1 MNNLYLIPANSKK
14 SKLIFSIFTPFDL
27 ILFSIGVSTTI
38 IMMLTIRTSDVWVM
52 AGLLMPAVV
61 TGILVLPIPN
71 YHNVLRLL
79 KSMMNYLSNN
89 KQYYWRGWCV
99 KDVYGRDYE
108 SRK

>member
-1 MNNLYLIPANSKK
+1 MDNLYLIPANSKK

-27 ILFSIGVSTTI
+27 ILFSIGVATTLVL
-38 IMMLTIRTSDVWVM
+38 MLTIKTSDILVM
-52 AGLLMPAVV
+52 TGLVLPAIV

-79 KSMMNYLSNN
+79 KSMLNFLSNR

-99 KDVYGRDYE
+99 RDVYGRDYE